1 MNTRAWFVAGLL
13 GVLMAVVAGC
23 SSPGSVRGGDAK
35 PEAAAPTVRVLSYNI
50 HHGEGVDGV
59 LDLVRIAE
67 LIKASN
73 ADLVALQELDERTT
87 RTGGVDQLNELA
99 RLTGMHA
106 AFAPFMDFQGGRYGL
121 GVLSKYPIADA
132 TPIAL
137 PEGRRE
143 PRSAMAVTVLVP
155 GLGELVFVSV
165 HLDWLDD
172 DAERFEQAKVLI
184 ATLARRPRVI
194 VAGDCNDVPG
204 SRTIALFEKS
214 YFSVPKKVGGSAT
227 FPSDAPVREIDFVW
241 VRPTDRL
248 ITAGGVLNE
257 QLASDHR
264 PVFANITW
272 VP

>member
-1 MNTRAWFVAGLL
+1 MNIRTCFVAGLL
-13 GVLMAVVAGC
+13 GVLLAVVAGC
-23 SSPGSVRGGDAK
+23 SSPATVSGGDAK

-59 LDLVRIAE
+59 LNLVRIAE
-67 LIKASN
+67 LIKASD

-87 RTGGVDQLNELA
+87 RTGGVDQLGELA

-106 AFAPFMDFQGGRYGL
+106 AFAPFMNFQGGRYGL
-121 GVLSKYPIADA
+121 GLLSKYPIAQA
-132 TPIAL
+132 MPIAL
-137 PEGRRE
+137 PPGRRE
-143 PRSAMAVTVLVP
+143 PRSALAVTVLVP

-184 ATLARRPRVI
+184 ATLANRSRVI

-204 SRTIALFEKS
+204 SRTIHLFEKS
-214 YFSVPKKVGGSAT
+214 YFSVPKTVGGHAT
-227 FPSDAPVREIDFVW
+227 FPSDSPVREIDFVW
-241 VRPTDRL
+241 VRPGKRL
-248 ITAGGVLNE
+248 IATGGVINE
-257 QLASDHR
+257 QFASDHR